1 MTGSSR
7 KLAITSEFGLI
18 AKVST
23 SQAGPAAAAASEIS
37 EEARLAAIAHAEYA
51 SRRRRDRLFNADLFA
66 EPAWDMLLDLFVQRH
81 KQRPVS
87 IHSLCIAAAVP
98 TTTAFRWIGKLE
110 ARGFICRRP
119 CPHDNRVVHVT
130 LSESGLEMMERYL
143 RGQLGAI
150 AATTGPSVSFN

>member
-7 KLAITSEFGLI
+7 KLTIASEFGVI
-18 AKVST
+18 ANS
-23 SQAGPAAAAASEIS
+23 SPRDAAPAAPVNGNINET
-37 EEARLAAIAHAEYA
+37 ARLASIAHAEYA

-81 KQRPVS
+81 KERPVS

-110 ARGFICRRP
+110 ARGFIFRRP
-119 CPHDNRVVHVT
+119 CSHDNRVIHVT
-130 LSESGLEMMERYL
+130 LSESGLDMMERYL
-143 RGQLGAI
+143 RGQLGASTT
-150 AATTGPSVSFN
+150 TTGPPVSFS

>member
-7 KLAITSEFGLI
+7 KLAIASEFGVM
-18 AKVST
+18 ANGSPNASSPT
-23 SQAGPAAAAASEIS
+23 APAATDVSEDT
-37 EEARLAAIAHAEYA
+37 RLAAVAHAEYA
-51 SRRRRDRLFNADLFA
+51 SRRRRDQLFNADLFA

-119 CPHDNRVVHVT
+119 CAHDNRVVHVT
-130 LSESGLEMMERYL
+130 LTENGLEMMQRYL
-143 RGQLGAI
+143 RGQLGAS
-150 AATTGPSVSFN
+150 AAMLGPPVSFS